1 MKLFE
6 VVSVSNGLRIL
17 DGKPLPAKIN
27 YALMKNKKA
36 GYILTGQWAKK
47 AYQEAKIYG
56 EAIEL
61 ASSADKTFS
70 YIPENGQFIF
80 ESDAD
85 KEEATKEY
93 AELLNVD
100 ANIDIMTVTFDDIVK
115 CDDMEP
121 LTTSEIEAL
130 EFMID

>member
-17 DGKPLPAKIN
+17 DGKRLPAKIN

-36 GYILTGQWAKK
+36 LLSELQGIQEQRIEIMKSHAKK
-47 AYQEAKIYG
+47 DDNG
-56 EAIEL
+56 EP
-61 ASSADKTFS
+61 AS
-70 YIPENGQFIF
+70 ENGQFIF

-85 KEEATKEY
+85 REEATKEY

-100 ANIDIMTVTFDDIVK
+100 ANIDIMTVTFDDILK

-121 LTTSEIEAL
+121 LTTSEIEAM

>member
-17 DGKPLPAKIN
+17 DGKRLPAKIN

-36 GYILTGQWAKK
+36 LLSELQGIQEQRIEIMKSHAKK
-47 AYQEAKIYG
+47 
-56 EAIEL
+56 
-61 ASSADKTFS
+61 D
-70 YIPENGQFIF
+70 ENGEPVSENEQFIF

>member
-17 DGKPLPAKIN
+17 DGKRLPAKIN

-36 GYILTGQWAKK
+36 LLEELQNIQEQRIEIMRLHAKK
-47 AYQEAKIYG
+47 DDNG
-56 EAIEL
+56 EPL
-61 ASSADKTFS
+61 S
-70 YIPENGQFIF
+70 ENEQFIF
-80 ESDAD
+80 ESGAD
-85 KEEATKEY
+85 REKATKEY

-100 ANIDIMTVTFDDIVK
+100 ADINLMTVTFDDIVK

-121 LTTSEIEAL
+121 LTTSEIEAM

>member
-17 DGKPLPAKIN
+17 DGKRLPAKIN

-36 GYILTGQWAKK
+36 LLSELQGIQEQRIEIMKSHAKTDDN
-47 AYQEAKIYG
+47 G
-56 EAIEL
+56 EPV
-61 ASSADKTFS
+61 S
-70 YIPENGQFIF
+70 ENGQFIF

>member
-6 VVSVSNGLRIL
+6 VVSVSNGLKIL
-17 DGKPLPAKIN
+17 DGKRLPAKIN

-36 GYILTGQWAKK
+36 LLSELQGIQEQRIEIMKSHAKK
-47 AYQEAKIYG
+47 DDNG
-56 EAIEL
+56 EPV
-61 ASSADKTFS
+61 S
-70 YIPENGQFIF
+70 ENGQFIF

-85 KEEATKEY
+85 REEATKEY

>member
-6 VVSVSNGLRIL
+6 VVSVSNGLKIL
-17 DGKPLPAKIN
+17 DGKRLPAKIN

-36 GYILTGQWAKK
+36 LLSELQGIQEQRIEIMKSHAKK
-47 AYQEAKIYG
+47 DDNG
-56 EAIEL
+56 EPV
-61 ASSADKTFS
+61 S
-70 YIPENGQFIF
+70 ENGQFIF

>member
-17 DGKPLPAKIN
+17 DGKRLPAKIN

-36 GYILTGQWAKK
+36 LLSELQGIQEQRIEIMKSHAKK
-47 AYQEAKIYG
+47 DDNG
-56 EAIEL
+56 EPV
-61 ASSADKTFS
+61 S
-70 YIPENGQFIF
+70 ENGQFIF

-115 CDDMEP
+115 CDDMES

>member
-17 DGKPLPAKIN
+17 DGKRLPAKIN

-36 GYILTGQWAKK
+36 LLEELQGIQEQRIKIMKSHAKK
-47 AYQEAKIYG
+47 DKNG
-56 EAIEL
+56 KP
-61 ASSADKTFS
+61 AS
-70 YIPENGQFIF
+70 ENGQFIF

-93 AELLNVD
+93 AELLSVD

>member
-17 DGKPLPAKIN
+17 DGKRLPAKIN

-36 GYILTGQWAKK
+36 LLSELQGIQEQRIEIMKSHAKK
-47 AYQEAKIYG
+47 DDNG
-56 EAIEL
+56 EPV
-61 ASSADKTFS
+61 S
-70 YIPENGQFIF
+70 ENGQFIF
-80 ESDAD
+80 ESDAG

>member
-17 DGKPLPAKIN
+17 DGKRLPAKIN

-36 GYILTGQWAKK
+36 LLSELQGIQEQRIEIMKSHAKK
-47 AYQEAKIYG
+47 DDNG
-56 EAIEL
+56 EPV
-61 ASSADKTFS
+61 S
-70 YIPENGQFIF
+70 ENGQFIF

-85 KEEATKEY
+85 REEATKEY

-130 EFMID
+130 EVMID

>member
-17 DGKPLPAKIN
+17 DGKRLPAKIN

-36 GYILTGQWAKK
+36 LLSELQGIQEQRIEIMKSRAKK
-47 AYQEAKIYG
+47 DDNG
-56 EAIEL
+56 EPV
-61 ASSADKTFS
+61 S
-70 YIPENGQFIF
+70 ENGQFIF

>member
-17 DGKPLPAKIN
+17 DGKRLPAKIN

-36 GYILTGQWAKK
+36 LLSEWQGIQEQRIEIMKSHAKK
-47 AYQEAKIYG
+47 DDNG
-56 EAIEL
+56 EPV
-61 ASSADKTFS
+61 S
-70 YIPENGQFIF
+70 ENGQFIF

-85 KEEATKEY
+85 REEATKEY

>member
-17 DGKPLPAKIN
+17 DGKRLPAKIN

-36 GYILTGQWAKK
+36 LLSELQGIQEQRIEIMKSHAKK
-47 AYQEAKIYG
+47 DENG
-56 EAIEL
+56 EPV
-61 ASSADKTFS
+61 S
-70 YIPENGQFIF
+70 ENGQFIF

-85 KEEATKEY
+85 REEATKEY

>member
-17 DGKPLPAKIN
+17 DGKRLPAKIN

-36 GYILTGQWAKK
+36 LLSELQGIQEQRIEIMKSHAKK
-47 AYQEAKIYG
+47 DDNG
-56 EAIEL
+56 EPV
-61 ASSADKTFS
+61 S
-70 YIPENGQFIF
+70 ENGQFVF

>member
-17 DGKPLPAKIN
+17 DGKRLPAKIN

-36 GYILTGQWAKK
+36 LLSELQGIQEQRIEIMKSHAKK
-47 AYQEAKIYG
+47 NDNG
-56 EAIEL
+56 EPV
-61 ASSADKTFS
+61 S
-70 YIPENGQFIF
+70 ENGQFIF

>member
-17 DGKPLPAKIN
+17 DGKRLPAKIN

-36 GYILTGQWAKK
+36 LLSELQGIQKQRIEIMKSHAKK
-47 AYQEAKIYG
+47 DDNG
-56 EAIEL
+56 EPV
-61 ASSADKTFS
+61 S
-70 YIPENGQFIF
+70 ENGQFIF

-85 KEEATKEY
+85 REEATKEY

>member
-17 DGKPLPAKIN
+17 DGKRLPAKIN

-36 GYILTGQWAKK
+36 LLSELQGIQEQRIEIMKSHAKK
-47 AYQEAKIYG
+47 DDNG
-56 EAIEL
+56 EPV
-61 ASSADKTFS
+61 S
-70 YIPENGQFIF
+70 ENGQFIF

>member
-1 MKLFE
+1 MK
-6 VVSVSNGLRIL
+6 SH
-17 DGKPLPAKIN
+17 
-27 YALMKNKKA
+27 
-36 GYILTGQWAKK
+36 AKK
-47 AYQEAKIYG
+47 DDNG
-56 EAIEL
+56 EPV
-61 ASSADKTFS
+61 S
-70 YIPENGQFIF
+70 ENGQFIF

-85 KEEATKEY
+85 REEATKEY

>member
-17 DGKPLPAKIN
+17 DGKRLPAKIN

-36 GYILTGQWAKK
+36 LLGELQNIQEQRVEIMKSHAKK
-47 AYQEAKIYG
+47 DDNG
-56 EAIEL
+56 EPLSKNE
-61 ASSADKTFS
+61 
-70 YIPENGQFIF
+70 QFIF

-85 KEEATKEY
+85 REEATKEY

-100 ANIDIMTVTFDDIVK
+100 ADINLMTVTFDDIVK

>member
-17 DGKPLPAKIN
+17 DGKRLPAKIN

-36 GYILTGQWAKK
+36 LLSELQGIQEQRIEIMKSHAKK
-47 AYQEAKIYG
+47 DDNG
-56 EAIEL
+56 EPV
-61 ASSADKTFS
+61 S
-70 YIPENGQFIF
+70 ENGQFIF

-100 ANIDIMTVTFDDIVK
+100 ANIDVMTVTFDDIVR

>member
-17 DGKPLPAKIN
+17 DGKRLPAKIN

-36 GYILTGQWAKK
+36 LLSELQGIQEQRIEIMKSHAKK
-47 AYQEAKIYG
+47 DDNG
-56 EAIEL
+56 EPV
-61 ASSADKTFS
+61 S
-70 YIPENGQFIF
+70 ENGQFIF
-80 ESDAD
+80 GSDAD
-85 KEEATKEY
+85 REEATKEY

>member
-17 DGKPLPAKIN
+17 DGKRLPAKIN
-27 YALMKNKKA
+27 YALMKNKKTLL
-36 GYILTGQWAKK
+36 GELQGIQEQRIEIMKSHAKK
-47 AYQEAKIYG
+47 DDNG
-56 EAIEL
+56 EPV
-61 ASSADKTFS
+61 S
-70 YIPENGQFIF
+70 ENGQFIF

-85 KEEATKEY
+85 KEKATKEY

>member
-17 DGKPLPAKIN
+17 DGKRLPAKIN

-36 GYILTGQWAKK
+36 LLSELQGIQEQRIEIMKSRAKK
-47 AYQEAKIYG
+47 DDNG
-56 EAIEL
+56 EPV
-61 ASSADKTFS
+61 S
-70 YIPENGQFIF
+70 ENGQFIF

-85 KEEATKEY
+85 REEATKEY

>member
-17 DGKPLPAKIN
+17 DGKRLPAKIN

-36 GYILTGQWAKK
+36 LLSELQGIQEQRIEIMKSRAKK
-47 AYQEAKIYG
+47 DDNG
-56 EAIEL
+56 EPV
-61 ASSADKTFS
+61 S
-70 YIPENGQFIF
+70 ENGQFIF

-85 KEEATKEY
+85 REEATKEY

-121 LTTSEIEAL
+121 LTTSEIEAM

>member
-17 DGKPLPAKIN
+17 DGKRLPAKIN

-36 GYILTGQWAKK
+36 LLEELQNIQEQRIEIMRLHAKK
-47 AYQEAKIYG
+47 DDNG
-56 EAIEL
+56 EPL
-61 ASSADKTFS
+61 S
-70 YIPENGQFIF
+70 ENEQFIF

-85 KEEATKEY
+85 REKATKEY

-100 ANIDIMTVTFDDIVK
+100 ADINLMTVTFDDIVK

-121 LTTSEIEAL
+121 LTTSEIEAM

>member
-6 VVSVSNGLRIL
+6 VVSVSNGLKIL
-17 DGKPLPAKIN
+17 DGKRLPAKIN

-36 GYILTGQWAKK
+36 LLSELQGIQEQRIEIMKSHAKK
-47 AYQEAKIYG
+47 DDNG
-56 EAIEL
+56 EPV
-61 ASSADKTFS
+61 S
-70 YIPENGQFIF
+70 ENGQFIF

-100 ANIDIMTVTFDDIVK
+100 ANIDIMAVTFDDIVK

>member
-17 DGKPLPAKIN
+17 DGKRLPAKIN

-36 GYILTGQWAKK
+36 LLSELQGIQEQRIEIMKSHAKK
-47 AYQEAKIYG
+47 DDNG
-56 EAIEL
+56 EPV
-61 ASSADKTFS
+61 S
-70 YIPENGQFIF
+70 ENGQFIF

-100 ANIDIMTVTFDDIVK
+100 AHIDIMTVTFDDIVK

>member
-6 VVSVSNGLRIL
+6 VVSVSNGLKIL
-17 DGKPLPAKIN
+17 DGKRLPAKIN

-36 GYILTGQWAKK
+36 LLSELQGIQEQRIEIMKLHAKK
-47 AYQEAKIYG
+47 DDNG
-56 EAIEL
+56 EPV
-61 ASSADKTFS
+61 S
-70 YIPENGQFIF
+70 ENGQFIF

-85 KEEATKEY
+85 REEATKEY

>member
-17 DGKPLPAKIN
+17 DGKRLPAKIN

-36 GYILTGQWAKK
+36 LLSELQGIQEQRIEIMKSRAKK
-47 AYQEAKIYG
+47 DDNG
-56 EAIEL
+56 EPV
-61 ASSADKTFS
+61 S
-70 YIPENGQFIF
+70 ENGQFVF

-85 KEEATKEY
+85 KEKATKEY

>member
-17 DGKPLPAKIN
+17 DGKRLPAKIN

-36 GYILTGQWAKK
+36 LLSELQGIQEQRIEIMKSHAKK
-47 AYQEAKIYG
+47 DDNG
-56 EAIEL
+56 EPV
-61 ASSADKTFS
+61 S
-70 YIPENGQFIF
+70 ENGQFIF

-85 KEEATKEY
+85 REEATKEY

>member
-17 DGKPLPAKIN
+17 DGKRLPAKIN

-36 GYILTGQWAKK
+36 LLSELQGIQEQRIEIMKLHAKK
-47 AYQEAKIYG
+47 DDNG
-56 EAIEL
+56 EPV
-61 ASSADKTFS
+61 S
-70 YIPENGQFIF
+70 ENGQFIF

-85 KEEATKEY
+85 REEATKEY

>member
-17 DGKPLPAKIN
+17 DGKRLPAKIN

-36 GYILTGQWAKK
+36 LLSELQGIQEQRIEIMKSHAKK
-47 AYQEAKIYG
+47 DDNG
-56 EAIEL
+56 EPVSE
-61 ASSADKTFS
+61 D
-70 YIPENGQFIF
+70 GQFIF

>member
-17 DGKPLPAKIN
+17 DGKRLPAKIN
-27 YALMKNKKA
+27 YALMKNKKVLL
-36 GYILTGQWAKK
+36 GELQGIQEQRIEIMKSHAKK
-47 AYQEAKIYG
+47 DDNG
-56 EAIEL
+56 EPV
-61 ASSADKTFS
+61 S
-70 YIPENGQFIF
+70 ENGQFIF

-85 KEEATKEY
+85 REEATKEY

>member
-17 DGKPLPAKIN
+17 DGKRLPAKIN

-36 GYILTGQWAKK
+36 LLSELQGIQEQRIEIMKLHAKK
-47 AYQEAKIYG
+47 DDNG
-56 EAIEL
+56 EPV
-61 ASSADKTFS
+61 S
-70 YIPENGQFIF
+70 ENGQFIF

>member
-17 DGKPLPAKIN
+17 DGKRLPAKIN

-36 GYILTGQWAKK
+36 LLSELQGIQEQRIEIMKSHAKK
-47 AYQEAKIYG
+47 DDNG
-56 EAIEL
+56 EPVSE
-61 ASSADKTFS
+61 S
-70 YIPENGQFIF
+70 GQFIF

-85 KEEATKEY
+85 REEATKEY

>member
-17 DGKPLPAKIN
+17 DGKRLPAKIN

-36 GYILTGQWAKK
+36 LLSELQGIQEQRIEIMKSHAKK
-47 AYQEAKIYG
+47 DDNG
-56 EAIEL
+56 EPV
-61 ASSADKTFS
+61 S
-70 YIPENGQFIF
+70 ENGQFIF

-85 KEEATKEY
+85 KEKATKEY

-130 EFMID
+130 EFMVD

>member
-17 DGKPLPAKIN
+17 DGKRLPAKIN

-36 GYILTGQWAKK
+36 LLSELQGIQEQRIEIMKSRAKK
-47 AYQEAKIYG
+47 DDNG
-56 EAIEL
+56 EPV
-61 ASSADKTFS
+61 S
-70 YIPENGQFIF
+70 ENGQFIF

-85 KEEATKEY
+85 REEATKEY

-100 ANIDIMTVTFDDIVK
+100 ADINLMTVTFDDIVK

-121 LTTSEIEAL
+121 LTTSEIEAM

>member
-17 DGKPLPAKIN
+17 DGKRLPAKIN

-36 GYILTGQWAKK
+36 LLSELQGIQEQRIEIMKSHAKK
-47 AYQEAKIYG
+47 DDNG
-56 EAIEL
+56 EPVSE
-61 ASSADKTFS
+61 D
-70 YIPENGQFIF
+70 GQFIF

-100 ANIDIMTVTFDDIVK
+100 ANIDIMTVTFDDILK

>member
-17 DGKPLPAKIN
+17 DGKRLPAKIN

-36 GYILTGQWAKK
+36 LLSELQGIQEQRIEIMKSHAKK
-47 AYQEAKIYG
+47 DDNG
-56 EAIEL
+56 EPVSE
-61 ASSADKTFS
+61 D
-70 YIPENGQFIF
+70 GQFIF

-85 KEEATKEY
+85 REEATKEY